1 MTSKLVVNTI
11 EADTGISSVSFASS
25 ISMSS
30 TSKFH
35 FSNAGIDIGADT
47 NINRP
52 AAGVLGFNING
63 SEKVRI
69 NSSGRLALGTNNPDT
84 TLTVQSGG
92 DAQMS
97 LKNSSGTTKAYVGTA
112 GAFGSAGTDDL
123 RIRSDSSNIIFGF
136 SGTERLRMT
145 SGGNLMLGTST
156 AAITAGIGMMIANSG
171 GARIKLCDSDLGVSS
186 SDGFELIAAGDGT
199 TYLWNRENTDLR
211 IATNNTERL
220 RINAN
225 GMIEMR
231 SDMSSS
237 GQENKNIFRF
247 TDTDAGTGGN
257 QSMGRLQW
265 FSSDT
270 SGNGACVKAEI
281 EALASDTTPDGY
293 MVFKTHNT
301 GTTPTERLRID
312 SNGRALVNQTTH
324 QGSTSKFEVTG
335 TLDNS
340 YPGYSFPLMINDD
353 AAYNSSAGPG
363 GGVGFSFKQNSG
375 GAYAQAGGIR
385 GIKENT
391 TDGNYASALTFYTR
405 PNGSGTVER
414 MRISSAGYVTKP
426 NHPSF
431 YLRRSIGGNGRSA
444 RTPINEWSSTYANG
458 AHNTGGHFNTS
469 TGQFTAPV
477 SGVYHFSACGGYKQ
491 TGIDFNQKFRLNSTL
506 ITEGNRFVSGLTD
519 HSTATISAT
528 IYMDA
533 GNTLGLVIEFTH
545 HVNTTFN
552 FISGHLVG

>member
-1 MTSKLVVNTI
+1 
-11 EADTGISSVSFASS
+11 
-25 ISMSS
+25 
-30 TSKFH
+30 
-35 FSNAGIDIGADT
+35 IDIGADT

-247 TDTDAGTGGN
+247 TDTDTGTGGN

-270 SGNGACVKAEI
+270 SGAGASVKGEI
-281 EALASDTTPDGY
+281 EVLASDTTPDGY

-324 QGSTSKFEVTG
+324 
-335 TLDNS
+335 
-340 YPGYSFPLMINDD
+340 
-353 AAYNSSAGPG
+353 
-363 GGVGFSFKQNSG
+363 
-375 GAYAQAGGIR
+375 
-385 GIKENT
+385 
-391 TDGNYASALTFYTR
+391 
-405 PNGSGTVER
+405 
-414 MRISSAGYVTKP
+414 
-426 NHPSF
+426 
-431 YLRRSIGGNGRSA
+431 
-444 RTPINEWSSTYANG
+444 
-458 AHNTGGHFNTS
+458 
-469 TGQFTAPV
+469 
-477 SGVYHFSACGGYKQ
+477 
-491 TGIDFNQKFRLNSTL
+491 
-506 ITEGNRFVSGLTD
+506 
-519 HSTATISAT
+519 
-528 IYMDA
+528 
-533 GNTLGLVIEFTH
+533 
-545 HVNTTFN
+545 
-552 FISGHLVG
+552 